1 MGILCKNIVSYW
13 SFVLGWIKETWHFSL
28 HASLFAR
35 EEILRTKTRKI
46 LDKFHCPLYRH
57 SLIRFTPCYRSSKSR
72 IMGLES
78 FDLTGSSFIATMGQY
93 FAREKNPFNAKNP
106 FNVSSF
112 SIKMNGVNAYYLTP
126 NSWLAKTKL
135 SPMVNKVLS
144 KCHPKDMTG
153 KVRGKC
159 IKIHHKFNGP
169 LTVWFNSILMWPL
182 TASHKLTKIWQCNQN

>member
-1 MGILCKNIVSYW
+1 MQKYSLILIVCFGMDKRNVALFSSCFLICQGGNPSY
-13 SFVLGWIKETWHFSL
+13 
-28 HASLFAR
+28 
-35 EEILRTKTRKI
+35 KTRKI

-93 FAREKNPFNAKNP
+93 FSREKNPFNAKNP

-126 NSWLAKTKL
+126 NS
-135 SPMVNKVLS
+135 
-144 KCHPKDMTG
+144 
-153 KVRGKC
+153 
-159 IKIHHKFNGP
+159 
-169 LTVWFNSILMWPL
+169 
-182 TASHKLTKIWQCNQN
+182 